1 MGKTNRMDAQTGT
14 RVLGWPSQGITPAN
28 DDIEERVSWFRQR
41 LIDLGVIE
49 MATSTKPPG
58 FYVNFSTVTVI
69 VLVVSAIGGL
79 WWFTWQTAY
88 QQGFQKAQYDAQ
100 IEQLQKESAD
110 AKKKAEDALK
120 LQTYNARQTDN
131 KDGHTKTEEGH

>member
-14 RVLGWPSQGITPAN
+14 RILGWPSQGITPAN

-58 FYVNFSTVTVI
+58 FFLNWTTVTGIIALCVF
-69 VLVVSAIGGL
+69 IGGIFMFA
-79 WWFTWQTAY
+79 WNVAY
-88 QQGFQKAQYDAQ
+88 QQGLKDA
-100 IEQLQKESAD
+100 EMKTLQERLAI
-110 AKKKAEDALK
+110 AEKKAEAADTKA
-120 LQTYNARQTDN
+120 TYAVAGTDESN
-131 KDGHTKTEEGH
+131 GHKPTGKKEPK